1 MDLHLYRTEPRRLE
15 DFIKQNLEPNE
26 FNIEVRNAVHR
37 ICEFLKN
44 RCFIKQPGIKVIRA
58 VKGGSSGKGTALRNG
73 SDADLVVFLNYFQSF
88 EELRNKRQEILEGI
102 QQVLT
107 ECAPSIAN
115 KISDIN
121 ITFVPNSN
129 IPPKS
134 LSFALKSKKKYSNSV
149 EFDIL
154 PVFDA
159 LEGSN
164 GNAAHLRLMKFVSE
178 NGDPCGEFSACFT
191 ELQKNFVKQRNGK
204 LKDLIR
210 LLKYWYKEYV
220 KPRKSELAPGQRLP
234 AKYAVELLTIYA
246 WEQGNGT
253 ERFVTAEGF
262 RTVLELICNYQNL
275 HIYWTD
281 HYNVNNQD
289 IVNFLRKKLRGNRPI
304 ILDPADPTNNVA
316 LSDGWY
322 VMVKEAKKCLS
333 SPCLSG
339 VQAWKVQPKAQ
350 FEITVI
356 SLNGS
361 SLPLMANID
370 TNILMIKNHIQQ
382 NWSIPVYQQR
392 LMFNE
397 TILNGGKTLL
407 DSGIFFEAKLHLL
420 VTNSMEIFVRHP
432 NGRNLEIKVSP
443 TDKVLSLKNKIQ
455 NLERI
460 SPSQYYLT
468 FQSRTLEDS
477 HTLESYGIDQH
488 CTIDINLRLRGGKAS

>member
-1 MDLHLYRTEPRRLE
+1 
-15 DFIKQNLEPNE
+15 
-26 FNIEVRNAVHR
+26 
-37 ICEFLKN
+37 
-44 RCFIKQPGIKVIRA
+44 
-58 VKGGSSGKGTALRNG
+58 
-73 SDADLVVFLNYFQSF
+73 
-88 EELRNKRQEILEGI
+88 
-102 QQVLT
+102 LT
-107 ECAPSIAN
+107 ECARSIAN

-121 ITFVPNSN
+121 ITLVSNSN

-134 LSFALKSKKKYSNSV
+134 LSFALKSKKKYSDSV
-149 EFDIL
+149 KFDIL
-154 PVFDA
+154 PAFDA
-159 LEGSN
+159 LEGSSN
-164 GNAAHLRLMKFVSE
+164 GNTAHLRLIKFVSE

-191 ELQKNFVKQRNGK
+191 ELQRNFVKQRNAK

-220 KPRKSELAPGQRLP
+220 KPRESELAPGQRLR

-281 HYNVNNQD
+281 RYNVNNQD
-289 IVNFLRKKLRGNRPI
+289 IVNFLRKKLCGSRPI

-316 LSDGWY
+316 SSDGWN

-333 SPCLSG
+333 SSCVSG
-339 VQAWKVQPKAQ
+339 VQAWKVQPMAQ

-361 SLPLMANID
+361 SLPLMANSD
-370 TNILMIKNHIQQ
+370 TNILMIKNQIQQ
-382 NWSIPVYQQR
+382 NWGIPVHQQR
-392 LMFNE
+392 LMVNE

-407 DSGIFFEAKLHLL
+407 DSGIFFDAKLHLL

-432 NGRNLEIKVSP
+432 NGHNRKINVSP
-443 TDKVLSLKNKIQ
+443 TDKVLSLKNEIQ
-455 NLERI
+455 NLEGI

-468 FQSRTLEDS
+468 FQSQTLEDS
-477 HTLESYGIDQH
+477 HTLEYYGIDQH
-488 CTIDINLRLRGGKAS
+488 CTIGINLRLRGGKAS